1 MNAEE
6 RYEANM
12 NRDNIRS
19 PALQPQRPLEPIPIR
34 IAEQPI
40 NLQRKNASKDAKIIN
55 ARTKSIVEA
64 YNNIVELCAPI
75 FQTKETER
83 IKSVRETLI
92 TIRDR
97 LLTCAG
103 IKT

>member
-1 MNAEE
+1 MTTELFEYKYYAIV
-6 RYEANM
+6 YE
-12 NRDNIRS
+12 S
-19 PALQPQRPLEPIPIR
+19 TVLEKVV
-34 IAEQPI
+34 
-40 NLQRKNASKDAKIIN
+40 QRKNESEDAKIIN